1 MRPTPHIWR
10 GQERARWHALTK
22 PATSGYD
29 WAASATGGQVRGRWQ
44 GTRRRTMDGHE
55 ITFALEGERIP
66 LRDFA
71 AAVQDLYSLIAGLSD
86 DVAKEADIRW
96 LVQDLQVGS
105 AVAVFHGQS
114 AKPDGVARV
123 VAAYH
128 VVGRALRTHEPIPY
142 SERVRN
148 AAHSLVK
155 LLGADVTGVRFGT
168 IDDGI
173 HISATSVCGGRAA
186 WGRWRSRRPGAD
198 LARAQKAPLHALRY
212 DPPARRGLRDGG
224 GEKGPDARDL
234 GPSGAG
240 RGCRLPKRPHRASGA
255 HRSGLRRADTGWRA
269 LWRLPPRT
277 RSGTGTG
284 R

>member
-1 MRPTPHIWR
+1 
-10 GQERARWHALTK
+10 
-22 PATSGYD
+22 
-29 WAASATGGQVRGRWQ
+29 
-44 GTRRRTMDGHE
+44 MDGHE

-86 DVAKEADIRW
+86 DLAREADIRW

-114 AKPDGVARV
+114 ANPDGVARV

-128 VVGRALRTHEPIPY
+128 VVGHALRTQEPIPY

-173 HISATSVCGGRAA
+173 HISALPPFAVAEQRAA
-186 WGRWRSRRPGAD
+186 VGAVEGRV
-198 LARAQKAPLHALRY
+198 QTLR
-212 DPPARRGLRDGG
+212 
-224 GEKGPDARDL
+224 E
-234 GPSGAG
+234 
-240 RGCRLPKRPHRASGA
+240 
-255 HRSGLRRADTGWRA
+255 LRRLHFTLYDAIHQRGVDCVMAVERKDQMRAIWGHQVRVEGVVHRNVLTGHPVRIDPVSDVRILDGEQYGDYRRA
-269 LWRLPPRT
+269 RGVAPVPEGSIDSMEAVR
-277 RSGTGTG
+277 RV
-284 R
+284 RNA